1 MFLTGKEWN
10 AEHRLL
16 LARLRAAVA
25 QGGETAGIVADLADL
40 TLRSRHYLTRGLE
53 AEAKRACSHFH
64 YVWLREKLSAAALH
78 SLLEGPV
85 ELWSGNPDGVCYVVG
100 IRAEQFVARE
110 GELSL
115 ELFANGKPLYAL
127 SFTVVPARLFEI
139 EADAVFLVS
148 RVQGRPDRFEDI
160 RLATKAM
167 SEVSPR
173 AVLFAALS
181 GVAGAVGID
190 LVLGVSAENFMNFQP
205 DKLEAL
211 ERQYDA
217 FFAALEAEGPRGG
230 VYLVDLGAGPK
241 PVNSVKPGHR
251 IRTRRKRQFKAEI
264 AEAVGRAFAAR
275 LPPPQDATG
284 R

>member
-1 MFLTGKEWN
+1 MFLSGKEWN

-16 LARLRAAVA
+16 LARLCAAVA
-25 QGGETAGIVADLADL
+25 QGGEIAGIVADLADL
-40 TLRSRHYLTRGLE
+40 ALLSRYYLARSLD
-53 AEAKRACSHFH
+53 AEAKRACAHFH
-64 YVWLREKLSAAALH
+64 YVWLCERLTAAALQ

-85 ELWSGNPDGVCYVVG
+85 ELWSVKPDGVRYVFG
-100 IRAEQFVARE
+100 ICAEKFVARE
-110 GELSL
+110 GELTL

-127 SFTVVPARLFEI
+127 SFTVVPARLFDI

-148 RVQGRPDRFEDI
+148 RVQGRPNRFEDI

-173 AVLFAALS
+173 AALFAALS
-181 GVAGAVGID
+181 GVAGAAGID

-205 DKLEAL
+205 HKREAL
-211 ERQYDA
+211 ERQYNA
-217 FFAALEAEGPRGG
+217 FFEALEAEGPRGG

-241 PVNSVKPGHR
+241 QLNLVKPGHR
-251 IRTRRKRQFKAEI
+251 IRTRRKRQLKAEI
-264 AEAVGRAFAAR
+264 AEAVGHALAAR
-275 LPPPQDATG
+275 LTPPRDATG